1 MKSRLGLSFAVLAS
15 CLFSTTTSAHEDDP
29 KVLDR
34 RPPYQGKG
42 YRRDLAVRNQTSEL
56 KVDFASDDVTL
67 LSWLPLTELDPNAV
81 SGNDC
86 WGYVSGSG
94 REYAL
99 VGLNTGTAFVEV
111 TQPGNAQLVA
121 FQSGPDSLWRDV
133 KVYQD
138 HAYVV
143 SEGGSGIQVFDM
155 SSIDSGVVV
164 DLGDFTSPL
173 QTSTATHN
181 VVIDEDSGYL
191 YRTGGDFHGLR
202 VYSLANPSAPAYVSS
217 WDDRYIHDAQ
227 AVTMTSGPWA
237 GREIVFACSGFDG
250 GFTNTGLD
258 ILDVTDKN
266 DIEVLANVFYSNA
279 AYSHQAW
286 LSPDRQYLYL
296 NDELDEDGFFPST
309 TIIFDVSD
317 LENPFATTTSTN
329 GNPAITH
336 NVYTKG
342 DLLYASNY
350 TDGLRVFDIT
360 NRTNPVEVASF
371 DTFPDTDQTTFNSLW
386 SNYPYLPSGII
397 LGSDLEKG
405 LFVWWVGEREL
416 DFAFPGGLADAVE
429 PGGGI
434 LTVDVTEEAGALA
447 GGTVTLHVDT
457 GSGFSSV
464 LMSSAGGDSYEA
476 PLPALP
482 CGSTLDFYVTAESG
496 TGIVWSEPAGA
507 PISSH
512 QLTSSL
518 ATLPI
523 ATFDMEADDGWIVGD
538 FDDDATTGVW
548 QRGNPLDGSAAQPDE
563 AKFGSSAWVT
573 ELGTSGQAY
582 FEHDIDGGKT
592 TLFSPELDLDDYADA
607 IISYWRWFSNDEGG
621 FKDTES
627 FVVDITDDGSS
638 WVNVETV
645 GPSGFEASSG
655 WYRHQFTVS
664 DFVNLT
670 DEVQLRFIARDEQ
683 GGIIEA
689 AIDELNVVEL
699 ICDPLSTDKTGLSL
713 ASGGTQTMRLNAG
726 VDRAG
731 LTYWILGA
739 AGTSPGFS
747 LQGNAIPLNV
757 DFYLNLSI
765 ILTNQAPFTNSLG
778 LLNGS
783 GSAQTLFSVPP
794 GSDAS
799 LAGIQLYHAY
809 LAFDEDDII
818 QFVSNAVPVLFQP

>member
-1 MKSRLGLSFAVLAS
+1 MKSRLGLSLTLFAS
-15 CLFSTTTSAHEDDP
+15 CLFSSTTAAHDDDP
-29 KVLDR
+29 KILDR
-34 RPPYQGKG
+34 RPAYQGKG
-42 YRRDLAVRNQTSEL
+42 YRRDLAVRGQTSEL
-56 KVDFASDDVTL
+56 SVDFTSTDVTL
-67 LSWLPLTELDPNAV
+67 LSWLPLAELDPNAA

-99 VGLNTGTAFVEV
+99 MGTDTGVAFVEV
-111 TQPGNAQLVA
+111 TEPGNAQLID
-121 FQSGPDSLWRDV
+121 FHSGRASLWRDV

-138 HAYVV
+138 HAYAV
-143 SEGGSGIQVFDM
+143 SEGGGGIQVFDL
-155 SSIDSGVVV
+155 SQIDSGIVS
-164 DLGDFTSPL
+164 DLGEFIDPIE
-173 QTSTATHN
+173 TSTATHN

-191 YRTGGDFHGLR
+191 YRTGGSFHGLR
-202 VYSLANPSAPAYVSS
+202 IYSLANPSSPAYVSS

-250 GFTNTGLD
+250 GITNTGLD
-258 ILDVTDKN
+258 VLDVTDKN
-266 DIEVLANVFYSNA
+266 DIDVLANVFYSNP

-296 NDELDEDGFFPST
+296 NDELDEDGVFPST

-317 LENPFATTTSTN
+317 LENPFEVSTATN

-350 TDGLRVFDIT
+350 TDGLRVFDIS

-371 DTFPDTDQTTFNSLW
+371 DTFPDTDQTSFNSLW
-386 SNYPYLPSGII
+386 SNYPYLPSGIV

-416 DFAFPGGLADAVE
+416 DITFPGGLADTLE
-429 PGGGI
+429 PGGET
-434 LTVDVTEEAGALA
+434 LTVDVTEEAGSLV
-447 GGTVTLHVDT
+447 GGSVTLHVDT
-457 GSGFSSV
+457 GSGFTSVPMSSV
-464 LMSSAGGDSYEA
+464 GGDSYEA
-476 PLPALP
+476 ALPALP
-482 CGSTLDFYVTAESG
+482 CGSVLDFYVTAESG
-496 TGIVWSEPAGA
+496 TGIVWSEPEGA
-507 PISSH
+507 PFASH

-518 ATLPI
+518 AQLPI
-523 ATFDMEADDGWIVGD
+523 LTYDMESDDGWIVGD
-538 FDDDATTGVW
+538 VDDDATTGVW
-548 QRGNPLDGSAAQPDE
+548 ERGDPLDGSGAQPAD
-563 AKFGSSAWVT
+563 ALFGSSAWVT
-573 ELGTSGQAY
+573 ELGVSGQAY
-582 FEHDIDGGKT
+582 FDHDIDGGKT
-592 TLFSPELDLDDYADA
+592 TLFSPEMDLSGYADA
-607 IISYWRWFSNDEGG
+607 IISYWRWFSNEEGG
-621 FKDTES
+621 IKDVES
-627 FVVDITDDGSS
+627 FVVDITDDGSN

-645 GPSGFEASSG
+645 GPAGFEASAG
-655 WYRHQFTVS
+655 WFRHQFTVS

-670 DEVQLRFIARDEQ
+670 DEVQLRFVARDEQ

-689 AIDELNVVEL
+689 AIDELTVVEL

-726 VDRAG
+726 ADQAG
-731 LTYWILGA
+731 LTYWVLGA

-765 ILTNQAPFTNSLG
+765 LLTNQAPFTNSLG
-778 LLNGS
+778 VLDVG
-783 GSAQTLFSVPP
+783 GSAQTLFTVPG
-794 GSDAS
+794 GSDAA

-809 LAFDEDDII
+809 LAFDGSEVI